1 VYGVLAFDREQNN
14 REQERISRAWSLVAD
29 SKAQDQGNLGLNEAL
44 QALNRRNIDLG
55 RIQLKRTYLSKVNLP
70 RAILDHADLEG
81 ARLEQANL
89 CGAQL
94 SQAKLKEANLRA
106 TDLRGAKL
114 EGANLIG
121 ANLRGVDFSP
131 LAANAGEDSGPI
143 LTNLRGANLEN
154 ADLSGA
160 NLSGADLRAA
170 RLGGATLFRADLR
183 GAHLEFAHLRK
194 AKLDAADL
202 DRANLRAAI
211 LSGATLRG
219 ARLTGTTLTA
229 AQFDDVDATRAD
241 FLGARDVPIDV
252 DRTVACFDQ
261 FSETRSLCGPPQPTA
276 ITGAPV
282 GIDLLAKGLESFEI
296 EQPLYAQ
303 VYGLALGL
311 QSVMDRKKGLPGL
324 KDGSCKILGVAGTI
338 ESNGRVLT
346 LEGRPLLPQ
355 HLRDDKHRAMLGLW
369 GDLARPTMS
378 ANEIGALGC
387 EGR

>member
-1 VYGVLAFDREQNN
+1 MIESIFGTLDYKV
-14 REQERISRAWSLVAD
+14 ISVNAD
-29 SKAQDQGNLGLNEAL
+29 GDPQL
-44 QALNRRNIDLG
+44 QTR
-55 RIQLKRTYLSKVNLP
+55 QLRS
-70 RAILDHADLEG
+70 
-81 ARLEQANL
+81 
-89 CGAQL
+89 
-94 SQAKLKEANLRA
+94 
-106 TDLRGAKL
+106 
-114 EGANLIG
+114 
-121 ANLRGVDFSP
+121 
-131 LAANAGEDSGPI
+131 AANDNPAAIIVNAVDALSIG
-143 LTNLRGANLEN
+143 GA
-154 ADLSGA
+154 
-160 NLSGADLRAA
+160 LRAA
-170 RLGGATLFRADLR
+170 QAKGIPILVYDRMLPIEEAFDFASVSNAEAIGKMAANQAIELLSRISGSPAPKTILQIVGDPGDTYSLRVLAGFQTTLRESKDINVITVPAMGWEPANAYML
-183 GAHLEFAHLRK
+183 AKEHLELHPALIFCHSS
-194 AKLDAADL
+194 DL
-202 DRANLRAAI
+202 AAAI
-211 LSGATLRG
+211 IPLVKPDIKANKI
-219 ARLTGTTLTA
+219 A
-229 AQFDDVDATRAD
+229 VM
-241 FLGARDVPIDV
+241 
-252 DRTVACFDQ
+252 
-261 FSETRSLCGPPQPTA
+261 A